1 MTANQP
7 GVPPSSALMPS
18 ALMMDAATG
27 GQWNFQGCAISGKAK
42 GTCLDRVPMLKDYWF
57 DWRNY
62 HPQTAIW
69 GNRTR

>member
-1 MTANQP
+1 
-7 GVPPSSALMPS
+7 V
-18 ALMMDAATG
+18 
-27 GQWNFQGCAISGKAK
+27 
-42 GTCLDRVPMLKDYWF
+42 CLDRVPMLKDYWF